1 MAVWSAFRVLT
12 VALNCPVTE
21 PEATVTVDGTASAAR
36 LLESE
41 TVAPPEP
48 AAFDR
53 LTVQAKMIDVDRLLR
68 KHDTALSTVGATKPM
83 LNVLELA
90 L

>member
-1 MAVWSAFRVLT
+1 MAIWSAFKVLT

-21 PEATVTVDGTASAAR
+21 PEATVTVDGTANSAR
-36 LLESE
+36 FLESE

-53 LTVQAKMIDVDRLLR
+53 LTVQAKLIDVDRSLR
-68 KHDTALSTVGATKPM
+68 KHDTAVSTVVSINWM
-83 LNVLELA
+83 LTVFEVTP
-90 L
+90 